1 MLNLFSLGTILSLK
15 RNCEQI
21 LEGKQRVLWYF
32 ESGLLDIERE
42 PDKENDIYEE
52 SDDRDG
58 EESNTGLRPGKEN
71 DIYHH
76 TNFAVRLALKRR
88 QTCINSEIT
97 YSARACAGI
106 LNDLLKIDHVREKLT
121 F

>member
-1 MLNLFSLGTILSLK
+1 MLNLLSLGTILSLK

-58 EESNTGLRPGKEN
+58 EESNIGWRRDEEN
-71 DIYHH
+71 DIYEESDD
-76 TNFAVRLALKRR
+76 R
-88 QTCINSEIT
+88 
-97 YSARACAGI
+97 
-106 LNDLLKIDHVREKLT
+106 DDRESNT
-121 F
+121 I